1 MTSSTTTL
9 VFIVITFFYFILKL
23 IYTDTTSIFYIYY
36 VVLILLMFLL
46 NIGVYSKLSGG
57 ETSVV
62 KVLFP
67 TFVPWILFGALCLTI
82 NGIPSIKIPF
92 SHTLGYMMI
101 SVFGVNDLLKK
112 MIYDP
117 EYEGREFDKM
127 LFARY
132 ELLLGEYQSQDFE
145 KLKTDLTRPVED
157 KNIKW
162 LWGQTADE
170 EASEMLKN
178 LRGFLLQRDLVGEI
192 VWVAMAGI
200 LCVQL
205 SYNMILRAVP
215 EENAADG
222 DA

>member
-9 VFIVITFFYFILKL
+9 VFIVFTFFYFMVKL
-23 IYTDTTSIFYIYY
+23 LYPDTGTVFYIYY
-36 VVLILLMFLL
+36 AMLVLLMLLL

-57 ETSVV
+57 DTSVM

-67 TFVPWILFGALCLTI
+67 TFVPWILFGGLCLTI

-92 SHTLGYMMI
+92 SLTLGYMMI

-117 EYEGREFDKM
+117 EYEGRDFDKM

-132 ELLLGEYQSQDFE
+132 ELLLSEYQSHDFE
-145 KLKTDLTRPVED
+145 KLKTDLTRPEED

-162 LWGQTADE
+162 LWGENMNE
-170 EASEMLKN
+170 EASEMLKT
-178 LRGFLLQRDLVGEI
+178 LRGYLLQRDLVGEI
-192 VWVAMAGI
+192 IWVAMAGI

-215 EENAADG
+215 EENAAD
-222 DA
+222 D